1 MTRLGTHAFGVQHAR
16 RHAYLRQDLEMGKQ
30 VTVTIVVCLFC
41 LLYTV
46 AIIAQDR
53 SQRSLAADAV
63 SAKAEVSKLGFGK
76 RVNVKLKNGR
86 KANGRITGFAQEHF
100 VVTDSKGA
108 ASAIAYEE
116 VFRVERQKEKLGVF
130 DKPWQGIMFTAAGVG
145 ALVVIAMD
153 VFN

>member
-1 MTRLGTHAFGVQHAR
+1 MRARQVRTPLACSMPGGMRTDETR
-16 RHAYLRQDLEMGKQ
+16 MGKQ

-53 SQRSLAADAV
+53 SQRSFAADAA
-63 SAKAEVSKLGFGK
+63 SAKAEVNKLGFGK
-76 RVNVKLKNGR
+76 RVNVKLKDGR
-86 KANGRITGFAQEHF
+86 KANGRITGFAQDHF

-108 ASAIAYEE
+108 ASAIAYAE

-145 ALVVIAMD
+145 ALVVMAMD

>member
-1 MTRLGTHAFGVQHAR
+1 MTRVGTHASGVQHAR

-53 SQRSLAADAV
+53 SQRSLADAA

-76 RVNVKLKNGR
+76 RVNVKLKDGK
-86 KANGRITGFAQEHF
+86 KANGRITGFAQDHF

-145 ALVVIAMD
+145 TLVVMAMD

>member
-1 MTRLGTHAFGVQHAR
+1 
-16 RHAYLRQDLEMGKQ
+16 MGKQ

-53 SQRSLAADAV
+53 SQRSLADAA

-76 RVNVKLKNGR
+76 RVNVKLKDGK
-86 KANGRITGFAQEHF
+86 KANGRITGFAQDHF

-145 ALVVIAMD
+145 TLVVMAMD